1 MIVKCRNRE
10 FDCKQSDLILD
21 NGACYQII
29 TQNYRIGYS
38 NYTPV
43 LSKTTFKKLLK
54 DGYIVLSDSKYR
66 ANFREM
72 DLYEFTEKSDDKSN
86 MSLC

>member
-10 FDCKQSDLILD
+10 FDCKQHDLILD

-29 TQNYRIGYS
+29 TKSYRTGYS

-54 DGYIVLSDSKYR
+54 EDYIVLSDRKYK
-66 ANFREM
+66 AKFGEM
-72 DLYEFTEKSDDKSN
+72 DLYEFTEKSN
-86 MSLC
+86 ECI